1 MVDLFPGIN
10 VSEAVTALGDS
21 TLLLPLS
28 AALAL
33 LLWVRRSP
41 AAALAWAAPLGLGLG
56 GLAALKV
63 VGHACGME
71 VLGTLVVSP
80 SGHAAF
86 GAAFYGTVGM
96 MLGSRLRGWRR
107 HALLL
112 SVALVVVA
120 VGITRVRLSQH
131 TVPEVLIGLAIGTAA
146 ALAAIWTQ
154 ARVAVPQASR
164 PALAMTR
171 PALAVALLAVPLL
184 ALVWSGHKMHVED
197 RIRDFA
203 LRLRADAVVCT
214 ADRGAVGVQLANRAA
229 PGALDIPPRLH

>member
-10 VSEAVTALGDS
+10 VSETVTVLGDS

-28 AALAL
+28 AAMAV

-41 AAALAWAAPLGLGLG
+41 AVALAWAVPLGLCLAGM
-56 GLAALKV
+56 AALKV

-96 MLGSRLRGWRR
+96 MVGSRLRGWRR
-107 HALLL
+107 HLLL
-112 SVALVVVA
+112 LAVAVVVVA
-120 VGITRVRLSQH
+120 VGITRVRLSAH
-131 TVPEVLIGLAIGTAA
+131 SVPEVMIGLAIGTAA
-146 ALAAIWTQ
+146 ALAAIWAL
-154 ARVAVPQASR
+154 ARVAVPQGPR
-164 PALAMTR
+164 PVPAVTGPAM
-171 PALAVALLAVPLL
+171 AVGLLALPLL
-184 ALVWSGHKMHVED
+184 ALVLSGHRLHVED

-203 LRLRADAVVCT
+203 LQLRDDAAVCT
-214 ADRGAVGVQLANRAA
+214 ADRGAFDAQIAGRAA
-229 PGALDIPPRLH
+229 PGELDNPSRLH